1 MIPKFKVFQVNI
13 DDPQKLYSNIK
24 YTIRT
29 I

>member
-1 MIPKFKVFQVNI
+1 MIPKFKVFHVNI
-13 DDPQKLYSNIK
+13 DDAQKLYSNIK